1 MGADTIT
8 SIHNPRI
15 KSLCAL
21 YASSSERRE
30 KGLFPVEGKREVSRC
45 IESGYS
51 PSSFFICPEI
61 YGSVSALP
69 PSEGADIFYV
79 SGKVYERIAYRA
91 GTEGV
96 ICVFRTPGQLG
107 LDRIETGGNPII
119 LVLESI
125 EKPGNIGAVL
135 RTADAAG
142 ADAVIICDP
151 VTDLFNPNIIR
162 ASLGTVF
169 SVPVALCSSTDAV
182 KWLKSR
188 RISILTAQLQDSSPY
203 YDTDMHGPVA
213 IVFGS
218 EANGLSPL
226 WRENSD
232 ARIMI
237 PMAGIADS
245 LNISVSAAVLCYEAV
260 RQRHASTCKPLD

>member
-61 YGSVSALP
+61 YGSGNA
-69 PSEGADIFYV
+69 
-79 SGKVYERIAYRA
+79 RIAYRA